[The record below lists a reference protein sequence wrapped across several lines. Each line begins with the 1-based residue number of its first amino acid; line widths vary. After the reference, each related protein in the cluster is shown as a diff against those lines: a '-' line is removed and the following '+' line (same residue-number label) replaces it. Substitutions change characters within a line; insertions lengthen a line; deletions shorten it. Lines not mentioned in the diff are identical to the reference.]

1 MSYRCKICYEELTEF
16 DIAFESE
23 LHGETS
29 PQNCSCKKCNLKDQ
43 PMPLIKDSL
52 TYRLKQVFQFSA
64 LWIYLFIVVGMMAV
78 IAFGG
83 DEWLYLKEE
92 MLFGLNAQWGLD
104 KGAVDWI
111 RFFILLLFIPMS
123 YFAYWNYRDMSA
135 EIVNFDDFGDIGITL
150 LLKHAYP
157 IFAVCVLISYILP
170 NNDDILLLFILNR
183 TYFLPF
189 GVAALT
195 SFIAF
200 FCTWFKAGSGKI
212 DTSSMTVVDT
222 HYVSTYSNGKITTRK
237 ENVYSGDS
245 GLFVAFTYPLW
256 SIFYFIIKS
265 IVISIQYLIHI
276 HRFADK
282 KVVRAYRESQ
292 KKCPKVR
299 FFGMVSYKNKLLNR
313 EGKINK
319 IKMKYAAYGDKAVE
333 KAVAR
338 VKEVPLP
345 KEKIRGVLYY
355 NIKSNIYYNVKG
367 VHYDN
372 YFNAIKAKRFG
383 DDTLTSTELVYA
395 TYKKDGKEINVTFID
410 GQRVYED

>member
-1 MSYRCKICYEELTEF
+1 MFYSCKNCRRELTEF
-16 DIAFESE
+16 DLTFEKE
-23 LHGETS
+23 LKGDVS
-29 PQNCSCKKCNLKDQ
+29 VDKCFCQDCNLKDQ

-83 DEWLYLKEE
+83 DEWLWRFEE
-92 MLFGLNAQWGLD
+92 AGLD

-111 RFFILLLFIPMS
+111 RFFILLLFVPMS

-135 EIVNFDDFGDIGITL
+135 EIVAFDDFGDIGITL

-157 IFAVCVLISYILP
+157 IFVVCVLISYIFP
-170 NNDDILLLFILNR
+170 DNDDILLLSILNK

-195 SFIAF
+195 SFVAF
-200 FCTWFKAGSGKI
+200 FCTWFKAGAGKF

-222 HYVSTYSNGKITTRK
+222 YYVSTYDNGTITTKK

-245 GLFVAFTYPLW
+245 GLFVAFTYPWW

-333 KAVAR
+333 KATAR

-372 YFNAIKAKRFG
+372 YSNAIKAKGFS
-383 DDTLTSTELVYA
+383 DDILTPTELVYA